1 MGYWGKILKRLNTC
15 EQSTLQGSKSL
26 YSASQGWAYFNN
38 VYILVPSSWS
48 PIPEAQPA
56 NEVHEDAEIR
66 VDLTNSIYGDSP
78 FTVQTG
84 ECGEQ
89 GEFIQVRFIV

>member
-1 MGYWGKILKRLNTC
+1 M
-15 EQSTLQGSKSL
+15 

-38 VYILVPSSWS
+38 VYILVPSAWD

-56 NEVHEDAEIR
+56 HEVHEDAQIR
-66 VDLTNSIYGDSP
+66 VELTSSIYGDSP
-78 FTVQTG
+78 FTLQTG

-89 GEFIQVRFIV
+89 GEYIQVNVVSERNISTHKFRFLITS